1 MISESEQR
9 RLAEIEMVLRRDDPA
24 FVQRFDKRSLPPRRR
39 HVWVILAILVVS
51 AVAAVA
57 AALGGAGMAVIVVT
71 VIGSIAV
78 PFGLWRSSS
87 KAMMSRA
94 GGRTY
99 CQGFTGPQN

>member
-24 FVQRFDKRSLPPRRR
+24 FVQHFDKRSLTPRRR

-71 VIGSIAV
+71 VVGSIAV
-78 PFGLWRSSS
+78 PFGLWRR
-87 KAMMSRA
+87 RA
-94 GGRTY
+94 KR
-99 CQGFTGPQN
+99 

>member
-24 FVQRFDKRSLPPRRR
+24 FVQRFDKRSPTPRGR

-57 AALGGAGMAVIVVT
+57 AALGGPGMAVVVVT

-78 PFGLWRSSS
+78 PFGLWRR
-87 KAMMSRA
+87 RA
-94 GGRTY
+94 K
-99 CQGFTGPQN
+99 P